1 MISKKKFGT
10 TVTAFGVAAG
20 MLLSSAAPAHA
31 EETAKTVQETQKE
44 QADAPS
50 TQSETEN
57 ENAEKTIALAE
68 ETEKPGEETAASSDE
83 TAAST
88 EDPETPD
95 PAEDPT
101 PSETPEDPTPSET
114 PEPTPSETPTPTP
127 SETPEPSVTPEPSE
141 TPTPTPSETPAPTE
155 TPVPTETPTPTPTET
170 PKSDE
175 TQADDWIQTIDY
187 GKYISA
193 MKKDLRAGFAQID
206 KTYAYAKVDTK
217 LNVRESGSTSA
228 RIVGT
233 LPAKA
238 LCFVIA
244 DADQEWVYIESG
256 DVRGFV
262 RTDYLQ
268 QGKESLEYVTSTG
281 EDQMKLADQII
292 DPSENEAFN
301 YKKETVYEVKTSTGN
316 GIITFA
322 KQFVG
327 RPYVWGGNSLT
338 DGIDCSH
345 FVWQILTRCG
355 AYDGEYTTSDG
366 WRSLGTEVTSLDEAR
381 TGDVIC
387 YNGHVALYD
396 GEGKIVEALNEN
408 AGITCNRPVDCDTI
422 LTIRRFAAD
431 DEIGGTN
438 AEKIWNYFLMHGF
451 TKEGAAGIMG
461 NIANEASTDL
471 NPTLIE
477 YGSTSRTSLSGEQYT
492 NQFVGRPYVWGGNS
506 LTDGIDCSHFVWQ
519 ILTRCGAYDGEYTT
533 SDGWRSLGTEVTS
546 LDEARTGDVICYNG
560 HVALYDGEGKIVEA
574 LNENAGITC
583 NRPVDCDTILT
594 IRRFAADDEI
604 GGTNAEKIWN
614 YFLMH
619 GFTKEG
625 AAGIMGNIANEASTD
640 LNPTLIEYG
649 STSRTSLSGE
659 QYTNLVD
666 AGIISRD
673 EVIRSA
679 RFGLYSGG
687 RYGYGLCGFTDPTIK
702 EYLCRYTIDL
712 GKSLGSLSGQLDS
725 LLAYLNDYNPNLL
738 DRLKNAEDVDT
749 AATSFMREY
758 EKCANQGTQ
767 QKLRTTAAEQI
778 YNVMESYDSPVDV
791 E

>member
-1 MISKKKFGT
+1 MISFLDYLQKKRPDFTGTIHFCDFIRTASKAENGRQKSTNSREESKTYMISKKKFGT

-20 MLLSSAAPAHA
+20 MLLGSATPAHA
-31 EETAKTVQETQKE
+31 EETAKTVQETQKD
-44 QADAPS
+44 QADAPAM
-50 TQSETEN
+50 QSETEN
-57 ENAEKTIALAE
+57 GNTEEAVVTAVETQ
-68 ETEKPGEETAASSDE
+68 ETETPAGEPSVPFQDE
-83 TAAST
+83 NAAST
-88 EDPETPD
+88 EEPEVPETPE
-95 PAEDPT
+95 PTEDPNPT
-101 PSETPEDPTPSET
+101 ETPEDPNPGEMPEPSPSET
-114 PEPTPSETPTPTP
+114 PEPTPG
-127 SETPEPSVTPEPSE
+127 ETPEPSVTPSPSE
-141 TPTPTPSETPAPTE
+141 TPTPAPSETPEPTE
-155 TPVPTETPTPTPTET
+155 TPVPTETPAPAPTET
-170 PKSDE
+170 PKNDE

-187 GKYISA
+187 GKYISS
-193 MKKDLRAGFAQID
+193 MKKDLRAGFAQVD
-206 KTYAYAKVDTK
+206 KAYAYAKVDTR

-268 QGKESLEYVTSTG
+268 QGKEALEYVTGTG
-281 EDQMKLADQII
+281 EDQMKLADQVI
-292 DPSENEAFN
+292 DPSENEAFP

-345 FVWQILTRCG
+345 FIWQILTRCG
-355 AYDGEYTTSDG
+355 AYDGEYTTSGG
-366 WRSLGTEVTSLDEAR
+366 WRSLGTEVASLDEAR
-381 TGDVIC
+381 AGDVIC

-408 AGITCNRPVDCDTI
+408 AGITCDRPVDCDTI

-471 NPTLIE
+471 NPTL
-477 YGSTSRTSLSGEQYT
+477 L
-492 NQFVGRPYVWGGNS
+492 
-506 LTDGIDCSHFVWQ
+506 
-519 ILTRCGAYDGEYTT
+519 
-533 SDGWRSLGTEVTS
+533 
-546 LDEARTGDVICYNG
+546 
-560 HVALYDGEGKIVEA
+560 
-574 LNENAGITC
+574 
-583 NRPVDCDTILT
+583 
-594 IRRFAADDEI
+594 
-604 GGTNAEKIWN
+604 
-614 YFLMH
+614 
-619 GFTKEG
+619 
-625 AAGIMGNIANEASTD
+625 
-640 LNPTLIEYG
+640 EYG

-673 EVIRSA
+673 EVIRSS

-725 LLAYLNDYNPNLL
+725 LMAYLSDYNPNLL

-749 AATSFMREY
+749 AATAFMREY
-758 EKCANQGTQ
+758 EKCANQSTQ
-767 QKLRTTAAEQI
+767 QKLRTTAAEQV

>member
-1 MISKKKFGT
+1 MISFLVYLQKKRPDFTGTIHFRDFIRTASKAENGRQKSTNSREESKTYMISKKKFGT
-10 TVTAFGVAAG
+10 TVTVFGVAAG
-20 MLLSSAAPAHA
+20 MLLGSAAPAHA
-31 EETAKTVQETQKE
+31 EETAKTVQETQKD
-44 QADAPS
+44 QADAPA
-50 TQSETEN
+50 TQSEAENGNTE
-57 ENAEKTIALAE
+57 EAVVPAVETQETETPAE
-68 ETEKPGEETAASSDE
+68 EPSVPSQDE
-83 TAAST
+83 NAAST
-88 EDPETPD
+88 EEPEVPETPE
-95 PAEDPT
+95 PTEDPNPT
-101 PSETPEDPTPSET
+101 ETPEDPNPGEMPEPSPSET
-114 PEPTPSETPTPTP
+114 PEPTPG
-127 SETPEPSVTPEPSE
+127 ETPEPSVTPSPSE
-141 TPTPTPSETPAPTE
+141 TPTPAPSETPEPTE
-155 TPVPTETPTPTPTET
+155 TPVPTETPAPAPTET
-170 PKSDE
+170 PKNDE

-187 GKYISA
+187 GKYISS
-193 MKKDLRAGFAQID
+193 MKKDLRAGFAQVD
-206 KTYAYAKVDTK
+206 KAYAYAKVDTR

-268 QGKESLEYVTSTG
+268 QGKEALEYVTGTR
-281 EDQMKLADQII
+281 EDQMKLADQVI
-292 DPSENEAFN
+292 DPSENEAFP

-345 FVWQILTRCG
+345 FIWQILTRCG
-355 AYDGEYTTSDG
+355 AYDGEYTTSGG
-366 WRSLGTEVTSLDEAR
+366 WRSLGTEVASLDEACA
-381 TGDVIC
+381 GDVIC

-408 AGITCNRPVDCDTI
+408 AGITCDRPVDCDTI

-471 NPTLIE
+471 NPTL
-477 YGSTSRTSLSGEQYT
+477 L
-492 NQFVGRPYVWGGNS
+492 
-506 LTDGIDCSHFVWQ
+506 
-519 ILTRCGAYDGEYTT
+519 
-533 SDGWRSLGTEVTS
+533 
-546 LDEARTGDVICYNG
+546 
-560 HVALYDGEGKIVEA
+560 
-574 LNENAGITC
+574 
-583 NRPVDCDTILT
+583 
-594 IRRFAADDEI
+594 
-604 GGTNAEKIWN
+604 
-614 YFLMH
+614 
-619 GFTKEG
+619 
-625 AAGIMGNIANEASTD
+625 
-640 LNPTLIEYG
+640 EYG

-673 EVIRSA
+673 EVIRSS

-725 LLAYLNDYNPNLL
+725 LMAYLSDYNPNLL

-749 AATSFMREY
+749 AATAFMREY
-758 EKCANQGTQ
+758 EKCANQSTQ

-778 YNVMESYDSPVDV
+778 YNVMESYDSPVDI

>member
-1 MISKKKFGT
+1 MISFLDYLQKKRPDFTGTIHFCDFIRTASKAENGRQKSTNSREESKTYMISKKKFGT

-20 MLLSSAAPAHA
+20 MLLGSAAPAHA
-31 EETAKTVQETQKE
+31 EETAKTVQETQKD
-44 QADAPS
+44 QADALA

-57 ENAEKTIALAE
+57 GNTEEAVVPAVETQETETPAE
-68 ETEKPGEETAASSDE
+68 EPSVPSQDE
-83 TAAST
+83 NAAST
-88 EDPETPD
+88 EEPEVPETPE
-95 PAEDPT
+95 PTEDPT
-101 PSETPEDPTPSET
+101 PTETPEDPNPGEMPEPSPSET
-114 PEPTPSETPTPTP
+114 PEPTPG
-127 SETPEPSVTPEPSE
+127 ETPEPSVTPSPSE
-141 TPTPTPSETPAPTE
+141 TPTPAPSETPEPTE
-155 TPVPTETPTPTPTET
+155 TPVPTETPAPAPTET
-170 PKSDE
+170 PKNDE

-187 GKYISA
+187 GKYISS
-193 MKKDLRAGFAQID
+193 MKKDLRAGFAQVD
-206 KTYAYAKVDTK
+206 KAYAYAKVDTR

-268 QGKESLEYVTSTG
+268 QGKEALEYVTGTG
-281 EDQMKLADQII
+281 EDQMKLADQVI
-292 DPSENEAFN
+292 DPSENEAFP

-355 AYDGEYTTSDG
+355 AYDGEYTTSGG
-366 WRSLGTEVTSLDEAR
+366 WRSLGTEVASLDEAR
-381 TGDVIC
+381 AGDVIC

-408 AGITCNRPVDCDTI
+408 AGITCDRPVDCDTI

-431 DEIGGTN
+431 DEIGETN

-471 NPTLIE
+471 NPTL
-477 YGSTSRTSLSGEQYT
+477 L
-492 NQFVGRPYVWGGNS
+492 
-506 LTDGIDCSHFVWQ
+506 
-519 ILTRCGAYDGEYTT
+519 
-533 SDGWRSLGTEVTS
+533 
-546 LDEARTGDVICYNG
+546 
-560 HVALYDGEGKIVEA
+560 
-574 LNENAGITC
+574 
-583 NRPVDCDTILT
+583 
-594 IRRFAADDEI
+594 
-604 GGTNAEKIWN
+604 
-614 YFLMH
+614 
-619 GFTKEG
+619 
-625 AAGIMGNIANEASTD
+625 
-640 LNPTLIEYG
+640 EYG

-673 EVIRSA
+673 EVIRSS

-725 LLAYLNDYNPNLL
+725 LMAYLSDYNPNLL

-749 AATSFMREY
+749 AATAFMREY
-758 EKCANQGTQ
+758 EKCANQSTQ

>member
-1 MISKKKFGT
+1 MISFLVYLQKKRPDFTGTIHFRDFIRTASKAENGRQKSTNSREESKTYMISKKKFGT

-20 MLLSSAAPAHA
+20 MLLGSAAPAHA
-31 EETAKTVQETQKE
+31 EETAKTVQETQKD
-44 QADAPS
+44 QADAPA
-50 TQSETEN
+50 TQSEAENGNTE
-57 ENAEKTIALAE
+57 EAVVPAVETQETETPAE
-68 ETEKPGEETAASSDE
+68 EPSVPSQDE
-83 TAAST
+83 NAAST
-88 EDPETPD
+88 EEPKVPETPE
-95 PAEDPT
+95 PTEDPT
-101 PSETPEDPTPSET
+101 PTETPEDPNPGEMPEPSPSET
-114 PEPTPSETPTPTP
+114 PEPTPG
-127 SETPEPSVTPEPSE
+127 ETPEPSVTPSPSE
-141 TPTPTPSETPAPTE
+141 TPTPAPSETPEPTE
-155 TPVPTETPTPTPTET
+155 TPVPTETPAPAPTET
-170 PKSDE
+170 PKNDE

-187 GKYISA
+187 GKYISS
-193 MKKDLRAGFAQID
+193 MKKDLRAGFAQVD
-206 KTYAYAKVDTK
+206 KAYAYAKVDTR
-217 LNVRESGSTSA
+217 LNVRESGFTSA

-268 QGKESLEYVTSTG
+268 QGKEALEYVTGTG
-281 EDQMKLADQII
+281 EDQMKLADQVI
-292 DPSENEAFN
+292 DPSENEAFP

-355 AYDGEYTTSDG
+355 AYDGEYTTSGG
-366 WRSLGTEVTSLDEAR
+366 WRSLGTEVASLDEAR
-381 TGDVIC
+381 AGDVIC

-408 AGITCNRPVDCDTI
+408 AGITCDRPVDCDTI

-471 NPTLIE
+471 NPTL
-477 YGSTSRTSLSGEQYT
+477 L
-492 NQFVGRPYVWGGNS
+492 
-506 LTDGIDCSHFVWQ
+506 
-519 ILTRCGAYDGEYTT
+519 
-533 SDGWRSLGTEVTS
+533 
-546 LDEARTGDVICYNG
+546 
-560 HVALYDGEGKIVEA
+560 
-574 LNENAGITC
+574 
-583 NRPVDCDTILT
+583 
-594 IRRFAADDEI
+594 
-604 GGTNAEKIWN
+604 
-614 YFLMH
+614 
-619 GFTKEG
+619 
-625 AAGIMGNIANEASTD
+625 
-640 LNPTLIEYG
+640 EYG

-673 EVIRSA
+673 EVIRSS

-725 LLAYLNDYNPNLL
+725 LMAYLSDYNPNLL

-749 AATSFMREY
+749 AATAFMREY
-758 EKCANQGTQ
+758 EKCANQSTQ

>member
-1 MISKKKFGT
+1 
-10 TVTAFGVAAG
+10 
-20 MLLSSAAPAHA
+20 
-31 EETAKTVQETQKE
+31 
-44 QADAPS
+44 
-50 TQSETEN
+50 
-57 ENAEKTIALAE
+57 
-68 ETEKPGEETAASSDE
+68 
-83 TAAST
+83 
-88 EDPETPD
+88 
-95 PAEDPT
+95 
-101 PSETPEDPTPSET
+101 
-114 PEPTPSETPTPTP
+114 
-127 SETPEPSVTPEPSE
+127 
-141 TPTPTPSETPAPTE
+141 
-155 TPVPTETPTPTPTET
+155 
-170 PKSDE
+170 
-175 TQADDWIQTIDY
+175 
-187 GKYISA
+187 

-268 QGKESLEYVTSTG
+268 QGKEALEYVTATG
-281 EDQMKLADQII
+281 EDQMKLADQIV
-292 DPSENEAFN
+292 DRSENEAFT

-355 AYDGEYTTSDG
+355 AYDGEYTTSGG
-366 WRSLGTEVTSLDEAR
+366 WRNLGTEVASLDDAR
-381 TGDVIC
+381 AGDVIC

-408 AGITCNRPVDCDTI
+408 AGIACNRPVDCDTI

-431 DEIGGTN
+431 DEIGETN
-438 AEKIWNYFLMHGF
+438 AEKIWNYFLKHGF

-471 NPTLIE
+471 NPTLLE
-477 YGSTSRTSLSGEQYT
+477 YGS
-492 NQFVGRPYVWGGNS
+492 
-506 LTDGIDCSHFVWQ
+506 I
-519 ILTRCGAYDGEYTT
+519 
-533 SDGWRSLGTEVTS
+533 
-546 LDEARTGDVICYNG
+546 
-560 HVALYDGEGKIVEA
+560 
-574 LNENAGITC
+574 
-583 NRPVDCDTILT
+583 
-594 IRRFAADDEI
+594 
-604 GGTNAEKIWN
+604 
-614 YFLMH
+614 
-619 GFTKEG
+619 
-625 AAGIMGNIANEASTD
+625 
-640 LNPTLIEYG
+640 
-649 STSRTSLSGE
+649 SRTSLSGE

-673 EVIRSA
+673 EVIRSS

-725 LLAYLNDYNPNLL
+725 LLAYLSDYNPSLL
-738 DRLKNAEDVDT
+738 ERLKNAEDVDT
-749 AATSFMREY
+749 AAISFMREY

-767 QKLRTTAAEQI
+767 KELRTTAAEQI
-778 YNVMESYDSPVDV
+778 YNTLESYDSPVDV

>member
-1 MISKKKFGT
+1 MISFLVYLQKKRPDFTGTIHFRDFIRTASKAENGRQKSTNSREESKTYMISKKKFGT

-20 MLLSSAAPAHA
+20 MLLGSAAPAHA
-31 EETAKTVQETQKE
+31 EETAKTVQETQKD
-44 QADAPS
+44 QADAPAM
-50 TQSETEN
+50 QSETEN
-57 ENAEKTIALAE
+57 GNTEEAVVTAVETQETETPAE
-68 ETEKPGEETAASSDE
+68 EPSVPSQDE
-83 TAAST
+83 NAAST
-88 EDPETPD
+88 EEPKVPETPE
-95 PAEDPT
+95 PTEDPT
-101 PSETPEDPTPSET
+101 PTETPEDPNPGEMPEPSPSET
-114 PEPTPSETPTPTP
+114 PEPTPG
-127 SETPEPSVTPEPSE
+127 ETPEPSVTPSPSE
-141 TPTPTPSETPAPTE
+141 TPTPAPSETPEPTE
-155 TPVPTETPTPTPTET
+155 TPVPTETPAPAPTET
-170 PKSDE
+170 PKNDE

-187 GKYISA
+187 GKYISS
-193 MKKDLRAGFAQID
+193 MKKDLRAGFAQVD
-206 KTYAYAKVDTK
+206 KAYAYAKVDTR

-268 QGKESLEYVTSTG
+268 QGKEALEYVTGTG
-281 EDQMKLADQII
+281 EDQMKLADQVI
-292 DPSENEAFN
+292 DPSENEAFP

-355 AYDGEYTTSDG
+355 AYDGEYTTSGG
-366 WRSLGTEVTSLDEAR
+366 WRSLGTEVASLDEAR
-381 TGDVIC
+381 AGDVIC

-408 AGITCNRPVDCDTI
+408 AGITCDRPVDCDTI

-471 NPTLIE
+471 NPTL
-477 YGSTSRTSLSGEQYT
+477 L
-492 NQFVGRPYVWGGNS
+492 
-506 LTDGIDCSHFVWQ
+506 
-519 ILTRCGAYDGEYTT
+519 
-533 SDGWRSLGTEVTS
+533 
-546 LDEARTGDVICYNG
+546 
-560 HVALYDGEGKIVEA
+560 
-574 LNENAGITC
+574 
-583 NRPVDCDTILT
+583 
-594 IRRFAADDEI
+594 
-604 GGTNAEKIWN
+604 
-614 YFLMH
+614 
-619 GFTKEG
+619 
-625 AAGIMGNIANEASTD
+625 
-640 LNPTLIEYG
+640 EYG

-673 EVIRSA
+673 EVIRSS

-725 LLAYLNDYNPNLL
+725 LMAYLSDYNPNLL

-749 AATSFMREY
+749 AATAFMREY
-758 EKCANQGTQ
+758 EKCANQSTQ

>member
-1 MISKKKFGT
+1 MISFLVYLQKKRPDFTGTIHFCDFIRTASKAENGRQKSTNSREESKTYMISKKKFGT

-20 MLLSSAAPAHA
+20 MLLGSAAPAHA
-31 EETAKTVQETQKE
+31 EETAKTVQETQKD
-44 QADAPS
+44 QADAPA
-50 TQSETEN
+50 TQSETESGN
-57 ENAEKTIALAE
+57 TEEAVVPAVKTQETETPAE
-68 ETEKPGEETAASSDE
+68 EPSVPSQDE
-83 TAAST
+83 NAAST
-88 EDPETPD
+88 EEPEVPETPE
-95 PAEDPT
+95 PTEDPT
-101 PSETPEDPTPSET
+101 PTETPEDPNPGEMPEPSPSET
-114 PEPTPSETPTPTP
+114 PEPTPG
-127 SETPEPSVTPEPSE
+127 ETPEPSVTPSPSE
-141 TPTPTPSETPAPTE
+141 TPTPAPSETPEPTE
-155 TPVPTETPTPTPTET
+155 TPVPTETPAPAPTET
-170 PKSDE
+170 PKNDE

-187 GKYISA
+187 GKYISS
-193 MKKDLRAGFAQID
+193 MKKDLRAGFAQVD
-206 KTYAYAKVDTK
+206 KAYAYAKVDTR

-268 QGKESLEYVTSTG
+268 QGKEALEYVTGTG
-281 EDQMKLADQII
+281 EDQMKLADQVI
-292 DPSENEAFN
+292 DPSENEAFP

-355 AYDGEYTTSDG
+355 AYDGEYTTSG
-366 WRSLGTEVTSLDEAR
+366 RWRSLGTEVASLDEAR
-381 TGDVIC
+381 AGDVIC

-408 AGITCNRPVDCDTI
+408 AGITCDRPVDCDTI

-471 NPTLIE
+471 NPTL
-477 YGSTSRTSLSGEQYT
+477 L
-492 NQFVGRPYVWGGNS
+492 
-506 LTDGIDCSHFVWQ
+506 
-519 ILTRCGAYDGEYTT
+519 
-533 SDGWRSLGTEVTS
+533 
-546 LDEARTGDVICYNG
+546 
-560 HVALYDGEGKIVEA
+560 
-574 LNENAGITC
+574 
-583 NRPVDCDTILT
+583 
-594 IRRFAADDEI
+594 
-604 GGTNAEKIWN
+604 
-614 YFLMH
+614 
-619 GFTKEG
+619 
-625 AAGIMGNIANEASTD
+625 
-640 LNPTLIEYG
+640 EYG

-673 EVIRSA
+673 EVIRSS

-725 LLAYLNDYNPNLL
+725 LLAYLSDYNPSLL
-738 DRLKNAEDVDT
+738 ERLKNAEDVDT
-749 AATSFMREY
+749 AAISFMREY

-767 QKLRTTAAEQI
+767 KELRTTAAEQI
-778 YNVMESYDSPVDV
+778 YNTLESYDSPVDV

>member
-1 MISKKKFGT
+1 MISFLVYLQKKRPDFTGTIHFCDFIRTASKAENGRQKSTNSREESKTYMISKKKFGT

-20 MLLSSAAPAHA
+20 MLLGSAAPAHA
-31 EETAKTVQETQKE
+31 EETAKTVQETQKD
-44 QADAPS
+44 QADAPA

-57 ENAEKTIALAE
+57 GNTEEAVVPAVETQETETPAE
-68 ETEKPGEETAASSDE
+68 EPSVPSQDE
-83 TAAST
+83 NAAST
-88 EDPETPD
+88 EEPEVPETPE
-95 PAEDPT
+95 PTEDPT
-101 PSETPEDPTPSET
+101 PTETPEDPNPGEMPEPSPSET
-114 PEPTPSETPTPTP
+114 PEPTPG
-127 SETPEPSVTPEPSE
+127 ETPEPSVTPSPSE
-141 TPTPTPSETPAPTE
+141 TPTPAPSETPEPTE
-155 TPVPTETPTPTPTET
+155 TPVPTETPAPAPTET
-170 PKSDE
+170 PKNDE

-187 GKYISA
+187 GKYISS
-193 MKKDLRAGFAQID
+193 MKKDLRAGFAQVD
-206 KTYAYAKVDTK
+206 KAYAYAKVDTR

-268 QGKESLEYVTSTG
+268 QGKEALEYVTGTG
-281 EDQMKLADQII
+281 EDQMKLADQVI
-292 DPSENEAFN
+292 DPSENEAFP

-355 AYDGEYTTSDG
+355 AYDGEYTTSGG
-366 WRSLGTEVTSLDEAR
+366 WRSLGTEVASLDEAR
-381 TGDVIC
+381 AGDVIC

-408 AGITCNRPVDCDTI
+408 AGITCDRPVDCDTI

-431 DEIGGTN
+431 DEIGETN

-471 NPTLIE
+471 NPTL
-477 YGSTSRTSLSGEQYT
+477 L
-492 NQFVGRPYVWGGNS
+492 
-506 LTDGIDCSHFVWQ
+506 
-519 ILTRCGAYDGEYTT
+519 
-533 SDGWRSLGTEVTS
+533 
-546 LDEARTGDVICYNG
+546 
-560 HVALYDGEGKIVEA
+560 
-574 LNENAGITC
+574 
-583 NRPVDCDTILT
+583 
-594 IRRFAADDEI
+594 
-604 GGTNAEKIWN
+604 
-614 YFLMH
+614 
-619 GFTKEG
+619 
-625 AAGIMGNIANEASTD
+625 
-640 LNPTLIEYG
+640 EYG

-673 EVIRSA
+673 EVIRSS
-679 RFGLYSGG
+679 RFGFYSGG

-725 LLAYLNDYNPNLL
+725 LMAYLSDYNPNLL

-749 AATSFMREY
+749 AATAFMREY
-758 EKCANQGTQ
+758 EKCANQSTQ

>member
-20 MLLSSAAPAHA
+20 MLLGSAAPAHA
-31 EETAKTVQETQKE
+31 EETAKTVQETQKD
-44 QADAPS
+44 QADAPA

-57 ENAEKTIALAE
+57 GNTEEAVVTAVETQETETPAE
-68 ETEKPGEETAASSDE
+68 EPSVPSQDE
-83 TAAST
+83 NAAST
-88 EDPETPD
+88 EEPEVPETPE
-95 PAEDPT
+95 PTEDPT
-101 PSETPEDPTPSET
+101 PTETPEDPNPGEMPEPSPSET
-114 PEPTPSETPTPTP
+114 PEPTPG
-127 SETPEPSVTPEPSE
+127 ETPEPSVTPSPSE
-141 TPTPTPSETPAPTE
+141 TPTPAPSETPEPTE
-155 TPVPTETPTPTPTET
+155 TPVPTETPAPAPTET
-170 PKSDE
+170 PKNDE

-187 GKYISA
+187 GKYISS
-193 MKKDLRAGFAQID
+193 MKKDLRAGFAQVD
-206 KTYAYAKVDTK
+206 KAYAYAQVDTR

-228 RIVGT
+228 RIVGK

-268 QGKESLEYVTSTG
+268 QGKEALEYVTGTG
-281 EDQMKLADQII
+281 EDQMKLADQVI
-292 DPSENEAFN
+292 DPSENEAFP

-355 AYDGEYTTSDG
+355 AYDGEYTTSGG
-366 WRSLGTEVTSLDEAR
+366 WRSLGTEVASLDEAR
-381 TGDVIC
+381 AGDVIC

-408 AGITCNRPVDCDTI
+408 AGITCDRPVDCDTI

-471 NPTLIE
+471 NPTL
-477 YGSTSRTSLSGEQYT
+477 L
-492 NQFVGRPYVWGGNS
+492 
-506 LTDGIDCSHFVWQ
+506 
-519 ILTRCGAYDGEYTT
+519 
-533 SDGWRSLGTEVTS
+533 
-546 LDEARTGDVICYNG
+546 
-560 HVALYDGEGKIVEA
+560 
-574 LNENAGITC
+574 
-583 NRPVDCDTILT
+583 
-594 IRRFAADDEI
+594 
-604 GGTNAEKIWN
+604 
-614 YFLMH
+614 
-619 GFTKEG
+619 
-625 AAGIMGNIANEASTD
+625 
-640 LNPTLIEYG
+640 EYG

-673 EVIRSA
+673 EVIRSS

-725 LLAYLNDYNPNLL
+725 LMAYLSDYNPNLL

-749 AATSFMREY
+749 AATAFMREY
-758 EKCANQGTQ
+758 EKCANQSTQ

>member
-1 MISKKKFGT
+1 MISFLVYLQKKRPDFTGTIHFCDFIRTASKAENGRQKSTNSREESKTYMISKKKFGT

-20 MLLSSAAPAHA
+20 MLLGSAAPAHA
-31 EETAKTVQETQKE
+31 EETAKTVQETQKD
-44 QADAPS
+44 QADAPAM
-50 TQSETEN
+50 QSETEN
-57 ENAEKTIALAE
+57 GNTEEAVVTAVETQETETPAE
-68 ETEKPGEETAASSDE
+68 EPSVPSQDE
-83 TAAST
+83 NAAST
-88 EDPETPD
+88 EEPEVPETPE
-95 PAEDPT
+95 PTEDPNPT
-101 PSETPEDPTPSET
+101 ETPEDPNPGEMPEPSPSET
-114 PEPTPSETPTPTP
+114 PEPTPG
-127 SETPEPSVTPEPSE
+127 ETPEPSVTPSPSE
-141 TPTPTPSETPAPTE
+141 TPTPAPSETPEPTE
-155 TPVPTETPTPTPTET
+155 TPVPTETPAPAPTET
-170 PKSDE
+170 PKNDE

-187 GKYISA
+187 GKYISS
-193 MKKDLRAGFAQID
+193 MKKDLRAGFAQVD
-206 KTYAYAKVDTK
+206 KAYAYAKVDTR

-268 QGKESLEYVTSTG
+268 QGKEALEYVTGTG
-281 EDQMKLADQII
+281 EDQMKLADQVI
-292 DPSENEAFN
+292 DPSENEAFP

-355 AYDGEYTTSDG
+355 AYDGEYTTSGG
-366 WRSLGTEVTSLDEAR
+366 WRSLGTEVASLDEAR
-381 TGDVIC
+381 AVDVIC

-408 AGITCNRPVDCDTI
+408 AGITCDRPVDCDTI

-471 NPTLIE
+471 NPTL
-477 YGSTSRTSLSGEQYT
+477 L
-492 NQFVGRPYVWGGNS
+492 
-506 LTDGIDCSHFVWQ
+506 
-519 ILTRCGAYDGEYTT
+519 
-533 SDGWRSLGTEVTS
+533 
-546 LDEARTGDVICYNG
+546 
-560 HVALYDGEGKIVEA
+560 
-574 LNENAGITC
+574 
-583 NRPVDCDTILT
+583 
-594 IRRFAADDEI
+594 
-604 GGTNAEKIWN
+604 
-614 YFLMH
+614 
-619 GFTKEG
+619 
-625 AAGIMGNIANEASTD
+625 
-640 LNPTLIEYG
+640 EYG

-673 EVIRSA
+673 EVIRSS

-725 LLAYLNDYNPNLL
+725 LMAYLSDYNPNLL

-749 AATSFMREY
+749 AATAFMREY
-758 EKCANQGTQ
+758 EKCANQSTQ

-778 YNVMESYDSPVDV
+778 YNVMELYDSPVDV

>member
-1 MISKKKFGT
+1 MISFLVYLQKKRPDFTGTIRFCDFIRTASKAENGRQKSTNSREESKTYMISKKKFGT

-20 MLLSSAAPAHA
+20 MLLGLAAPAHA
-31 EETAKTVQETQKE
+31 EETAKTVQETQKD
-44 QADAPS
+44 QADAPA

-57 ENAEKTIALAE
+57 GNTEEAVVPAVETQETETPAE
-68 ETEKPGEETAASSDE
+68 EPSVPSQDE
-83 TAAST
+83 NAAST
-88 EDPETPD
+88 EEPKVPETPE
-95 PAEDPT
+95 PTEDPT
-101 PSETPEDPTPSET
+101 PTETPEDPNPGEMPEPSPSET
-114 PEPTPSETPTPTP
+114 PEPTPG
-127 SETPEPSVTPEPSE
+127 ETPEPSVTPSPSE
-141 TPTPTPSETPAPTE
+141 TPTPAPSETPEPTE
-155 TPVPTETPTPTPTET
+155 TPVPTETPAPAPTET
-170 PKSDE
+170 PKNDE

-187 GKYISA
+187 GKYISS
-193 MKKDLRAGFAQID
+193 MKKDLRAGFAQVD
-206 KTYAYAKVDTK
+206 KAYAYAKVDTR

-268 QGKESLEYVTSTG
+268 QGKEALEYVTGTG
-281 EDQMKLADQII
+281 EDQMKLADQVI
-292 DPSENEAFN
+292 DPSENEAFP

-355 AYDGEYTTSDG
+355 AYDGEYTTSGG
-366 WRSLGTEVTSLDEAR
+366 WRSLGTEVASLDEAR
-381 TGDVIC
+381 AGDVIC
-387 YNGHVALYD
+387 YNGHVALYG

-408 AGITCNRPVDCDTI
+408 AGITCDRPVDCDTI

-471 NPTLIE
+471 NPTL
-477 YGSTSRTSLSGEQYT
+477 L
-492 NQFVGRPYVWGGNS
+492 
-506 LTDGIDCSHFVWQ
+506 
-519 ILTRCGAYDGEYTT
+519 
-533 SDGWRSLGTEVTS
+533 
-546 LDEARTGDVICYNG
+546 
-560 HVALYDGEGKIVEA
+560 
-574 LNENAGITC
+574 
-583 NRPVDCDTILT
+583 
-594 IRRFAADDEI
+594 
-604 GGTNAEKIWN
+604 
-614 YFLMH
+614 
-619 GFTKEG
+619 
-625 AAGIMGNIANEASTD
+625 
-640 LNPTLIEYG
+640 EYG

-673 EVIRSA
+673 EVIRSS

-725 LLAYLNDYNPNLL
+725 LMAYLSDYNPNLL

-749 AATSFMREY
+749 AATAFMREY
-758 EKCANQGTQ
+758 EKCANQSTQ

>member
-1 MISKKKFGT
+1 MISFLVYLQKKRPDFTGTIHFRDFIRTASKAENGRQKSTNSREESKTYMISKKKFGT
-10 TVTAFGVAAG
+10 TVTVFGVAAG
-20 MLLSSAAPAHA
+20 MLLGSAAPAHA
-31 EETAKTVQETQKE
+31 EETAKTVQETQKD
-44 QADAPS
+44 QADAPA
-50 TQSETEN
+50 TQSEAENGNTE
-57 ENAEKTIALAE
+57 EAVVPAVETQETETPAE
-68 ETEKPGEETAASSDE
+68 EPSVPSQDE
-83 TAAST
+83 NAAST
-88 EDPETPD
+88 EEPEVPETPE
-95 PAEDPT
+95 PTEDPNPT
-101 PSETPEDPTPSET
+101 ETPEDPNPGEMPEPSPSET
-114 PEPTPSETPTPTP
+114 PEPTPG
-127 SETPEPSVTPEPSE
+127 ETPEPSVTPSPSE
-141 TPTPTPSETPAPTE
+141 TPTPAPSETPEPTE
-155 TPVPTETPTPTPTET
+155 TPVPTETPAPAPTET
-170 PKSDE
+170 PKNDE

-187 GKYISA
+187 GKYISS
-193 MKKDLRAGFAQID
+193 MKKDLRAGFAQVD
-206 KTYAYAKVDTK
+206 KAYAYAKVNTR

-268 QGKESLEYVTSTG
+268 QGKEALEYVTGTG
-281 EDQMKLADQII
+281 EDQMKLADQVI
-292 DPSENEAFN
+292 DPSENEAFP

-345 FVWQILTRCG
+345 FIWQILTRCG
-355 AYDGEYTTSDG
+355 AYDGEYTTSGG
-366 WRSLGTEVTSLDEAR
+366 WRSLGTEVASLDEACA
-381 TGDVIC
+381 GDVIC

-408 AGITCNRPVDCDTI
+408 AGITCDRPVDCDTI

-471 NPTLIE
+471 NPTL
-477 YGSTSRTSLSGEQYT
+477 L
-492 NQFVGRPYVWGGNS
+492 
-506 LTDGIDCSHFVWQ
+506 
-519 ILTRCGAYDGEYTT
+519 
-533 SDGWRSLGTEVTS
+533 
-546 LDEARTGDVICYNG
+546 
-560 HVALYDGEGKIVEA
+560 
-574 LNENAGITC
+574 
-583 NRPVDCDTILT
+583 
-594 IRRFAADDEI
+594 
-604 GGTNAEKIWN
+604 
-614 YFLMH
+614 
-619 GFTKEG
+619 
-625 AAGIMGNIANEASTD
+625 
-640 LNPTLIEYG
+640 EYG

-673 EVIRSA
+673 EVIRSS

-725 LLAYLNDYNPNLL
+725 LMAYLSDYNPNLL

-749 AATSFMREY
+749 AATAFMREY
-758 EKCANQGTQ
+758 EKCANQSTQ

>member
-1 MISKKKFGT
+1 MISFLVYLQKKRPDFTGTIRFCDFIRTASKAENGRQKSTNSREESKTYMISKKKFGT

-20 MLLSSAAPAHA
+20 MLLGSAAPAHA
-31 EETAKTVQETQKE
+31 EETAKTVQETQKD
-44 QADAPS
+44 QADAPAM
-50 TQSETEN
+50 QSETEN
-57 ENAEKTIALAE
+57 GNTEEAVVTAVETQETETPAE
-68 ETEKPGEETAASSDE
+68 EPSVPSQDE
-83 TAAST
+83 NAAST
-88 EDPETPD
+88 EEPEVPETPE
-95 PAEDPT
+95 PTEDPNPT
-101 PSETPEDPTPSET
+101 ETPEDPNPGEMPEPSPSET
-114 PEPTPSETPTPTP
+114 PEPTPG
-127 SETPEPSVTPEPSE
+127 ETPEPSVTPSPSE
-141 TPTPTPSETPAPTE
+141 TPTPAPSETPEPTE
-155 TPVPTETPTPTPTET
+155 TPVPTETPAPAPTET
-170 PKSDE
+170 PKNDE

-187 GKYISA
+187 GKYISS
-193 MKKDLRAGFAQID
+193 MKKDLRAGFAQVD
-206 KTYAYAKVDTK
+206 KAYAYAKVDTR

-268 QGKESLEYVTSTG
+268 QGKEALEYVTGTG
-281 EDQMKLADQII
+281 EDQMKLADQVI
-292 DPSENEAFN
+292 DPSENEAFP

-355 AYDGEYTTSDG
+355 AYDGEYTISG
-366 WRSLGTEVTSLDEAR
+366 GRRSLGTEVASLDEAR
-381 TGDVIC
+381 AGDVIC

-408 AGITCNRPVDCDTI
+408 AGITCDRPVDCDTI

-471 NPTLIE
+471 NPTL
-477 YGSTSRTSLSGEQYT
+477 L
-492 NQFVGRPYVWGGNS
+492 
-506 LTDGIDCSHFVWQ
+506 
-519 ILTRCGAYDGEYTT
+519 
-533 SDGWRSLGTEVTS
+533 
-546 LDEARTGDVICYNG
+546 
-560 HVALYDGEGKIVEA
+560 
-574 LNENAGITC
+574 
-583 NRPVDCDTILT
+583 
-594 IRRFAADDEI
+594 
-604 GGTNAEKIWN
+604 
-614 YFLMH
+614 
-619 GFTKEG
+619 
-625 AAGIMGNIANEASTD
+625 
-640 LNPTLIEYG
+640 EYG

-673 EVIRSA
+673 EVIRSS

-725 LLAYLNDYNPNLL
+725 LMAYLSDYNPNLL

-749 AATSFMREY
+749 AATAFMREY
-758 EKCANQGTQ
+758 EKCANQSTQ

-778 YNVMESYDSPVDV
+778 YNVMELYDSPVDV

>member
-20 MLLSSAAPAHA
+20 MLLGTAAPAFA
-31 EETAKTVQETQKE
+31 EENVKTVQETQKE
-44 QADAPS
+44 QDEKLSVQNEA
-50 TQSETEN
+50 
-57 ENAEKTIALAE
+57 ENAEEAAPAAE
-68 ETEKPGEETAASSDE
+68 TPEDVTAPSSDE
-83 TAAST
+83 NTTSP
-88 EDPETPD
+88 EEPETPD
-95 PAEDPT
+95 PAEVPTPTETPEDPAPSKTPDPT
-101 PSETPEDPTPSET
+101 PSDTPEPTPSET
-114 PEPTPSETPTPTP
+114 PEPT
-127 SETPEPSVTPEPSE
+127 VTPEPSE
-141 TPTPTPSETPAPTE
+141 TPTPTPTE
-155 TPVPTETPTPTPTET
+155 TPKPSDTPAPTPTET

-187 GKYISA
+187 GKYIGS
-193 MKKDLRAGFAQID
+193 MKKDLRADFAQID
-206 KTYAYAKVDTK
+206 KAYAYAKVDTK

-268 QGKESLEYVTSTG
+268 QGKEALEYVTSTG
-281 EDQMKLADQII
+281 EDQMKLADQVI
-292 DPSENEAFN
+292 DPSENASFS

-355 AYDGEYTTSDG
+355 AYDGEYRTSDG

-381 TGDVIC
+381 AGDVIC

-408 AGITCNRPVDCDTI
+408 VGITCNRPVDCDTI

-431 DEIGGTN
+431 DELGETN

-471 NPTLIE
+471 NPTL
-477 YGSTSRTSLSGEQYT
+477 L
-492 NQFVGRPYVWGGNS
+492 
-506 LTDGIDCSHFVWQ
+506 
-519 ILTRCGAYDGEYTT
+519 
-533 SDGWRSLGTEVTS
+533 
-546 LDEARTGDVICYNG
+546 
-560 HVALYDGEGKIVEA
+560 
-574 LNENAGITC
+574 
-583 NRPVDCDTILT
+583 
-594 IRRFAADDEI
+594 
-604 GGTNAEKIWN
+604 
-614 YFLMH
+614 
-619 GFTKEG
+619 
-625 AAGIMGNIANEASTD
+625 
-640 LNPTLIEYG
+640 EYG

-673 EVIRSA
+673 EVIRSS

-687 RYGYGLCGFTDPTIK
+687 RYSYGLCGFTDPTIK

-725 LLAYLNDYNPNLL
+725 LLAYLSDYNPNLL

-749 AATSFMREY
+749 AATAFMREY

-778 YNVMESYDSPVDV
+778 YSVMESYDSPVDV

>member
-1 MISKKKFGT
+1 MISFLVYLQKKRPDFTGTIHFCDFIRTASKAENGRQKSTNSREESKTYMISKKKFGT
-10 TVTAFGVAAG
+10 MVTALGVAAG
-20 MLLSSAAPAHA
+20 MLLGSAAPAHA
-31 EETAKTVQETQKE
+31 EETAKTVQETQKD
-44 QADAPS
+44 QADAPV

-57 ENAEKTIALAE
+57 GNTEEAVVPAVETQETETPAE
-68 ETEKPGEETAASSDE
+68 EPSVPSQDE
-83 TAAST
+83 NAAST
-88 EDPETPD
+88 EEPEVPETPE

-101 PSETPEDPTPSET
+101 PTETPGDPNPGETPEPSPSET
-114 PEPTPSETPTPTP
+114 PEPTPG
-127 SETPEPSVTPEPSE
+127 ETPEPLVTPSPSE
-141 TPTPTPSETPAPTE
+141 TPTPAPSETPEPTE
-155 TPVPTETPTPTPTET
+155 TPVPTETPAPAPTET
-170 PKSDE
+170 PKNDE

-187 GKYISA
+187 GKYISS
-193 MKKDLRAGFAQID
+193 MKKDLRAGFAQVD
-206 KTYAYAKVDTK
+206 KAYAYAKVDTR

-268 QGKESLEYVTSTG
+268 QGKEALEYVTGTG
-281 EDQMKLADQII
+281 EDQMKLADQVI
-292 DPSENEAFN
+292 DPSENEAFP

-355 AYDGEYTTSDG
+355 AYDGEYTTSGG
-366 WRSLGTEVTSLDEAR
+366 WRSLGTEVASLDEAR
-381 TGDVIC
+381 AGDVIC

-408 AGITCNRPVDCDTI
+408 AGITCDRPVDCDTI

-431 DEIGGTN
+431 DELGGTN

-471 NPTLIE
+471 NPTL
-477 YGSTSRTSLSGEQYT
+477 L
-492 NQFVGRPYVWGGNS
+492 
-506 LTDGIDCSHFVWQ
+506 
-519 ILTRCGAYDGEYTT
+519 
-533 SDGWRSLGTEVTS
+533 
-546 LDEARTGDVICYNG
+546 
-560 HVALYDGEGKIVEA
+560 
-574 LNENAGITC
+574 
-583 NRPVDCDTILT
+583 
-594 IRRFAADDEI
+594 
-604 GGTNAEKIWN
+604 
-614 YFLMH
+614 
-619 GFTKEG
+619 
-625 AAGIMGNIANEASTD
+625 
-640 LNPTLIEYG
+640 EYG

-673 EVIRSA
+673 EVIRSS

-725 LLAYLNDYNPNLL
+725 LMAYLSDYNPNLL

-749 AATSFMREY
+749 AATAFMREY
-758 EKCANQGTQ
+758 EKCANQSTQ

>member
-1 MISKKKFGT
+1 MISFLVYLQKKRPDFTGTIHFRDFIRTASKAENGRQKSTNSREESKTYMISKKKFGT

-20 MLLSSAAPAHA
+20 MLLGSAAPAHA
-31 EETAKTVQETQKE
+31 EETAKTVQETQKD
-44 QADAPS
+44 QADAPA
-50 TQSETEN
+50 TQSEAENGNTE
-57 ENAEKTIALAE
+57 EAVVTAVETQETETPAE
-68 ETEKPGEETAASSDE
+68 EPSVPSQDE
-83 TAAST
+83 NAAST
-88 EDPETPD
+88 EEPKVPETPE
-95 PAEDPT
+95 PTEDPT
-101 PSETPEDPTPSET
+101 PTETPEDPNPGEMPEPSPSET
-114 PEPTPSETPTPTP
+114 PEPTPG
-127 SETPEPSVTPEPSE
+127 ETPEPSVTPSPSE
-141 TPTPTPSETPAPTE
+141 TPTPAPSETPEPTE
-155 TPVPTETPTPTPTET
+155 TPVPTETPAPAPTET
-170 PKSDE
+170 PKNDE

-187 GKYISA
+187 GKYISS
-193 MKKDLRAGFAQID
+193 MKKDLRAGFAQVD
-206 KTYAYAKVDTK
+206 KAYAYAKVDTR

-268 QGKESLEYVTSTG
+268 QGKEALEYVTGTG
-281 EDQMKLADQII
+281 EDQMKLADQVI
-292 DPSENEAFN
+292 DPSENEAFP

-355 AYDGEYTTSDG
+355 AYDGEYTTSGG
-366 WRSLGTEVTSLDEAR
+366 WRSLGTEVASLDEAR
-381 TGDVIC
+381 AGDVIC

-408 AGITCNRPVDCDTI
+408 AGITCDRPVDCDTI

-471 NPTLIE
+471 NPTL
-477 YGSTSRTSLSGEQYT
+477 L
-492 NQFVGRPYVWGGNS
+492 
-506 LTDGIDCSHFVWQ
+506 
-519 ILTRCGAYDGEYTT
+519 
-533 SDGWRSLGTEVTS
+533 
-546 LDEARTGDVICYNG
+546 
-560 HVALYDGEGKIVEA
+560 
-574 LNENAGITC
+574 
-583 NRPVDCDTILT
+583 
-594 IRRFAADDEI
+594 
-604 GGTNAEKIWN
+604 
-614 YFLMH
+614 
-619 GFTKEG
+619 
-625 AAGIMGNIANEASTD
+625 
-640 LNPTLIEYG
+640 EYG

-673 EVIRSA
+673 EVIRSS

-725 LLAYLNDYNPNLL
+725 LMAYLSDYNPNLL

-749 AATSFMREY
+749 AATAFMREY
-758 EKCANQGTQ
+758 EKCANQSTQ

>member
-1 MISKKKFGT
+1 MISFLVYLQKKRPDFTGTIHFCDFIRTASKAENGRQKSTNSREESKTYMISKKKFGT

-20 MLLSSAAPAHA
+20 MLLGSAAPAHA
-31 EETAKTVQETQKE
+31 EETAKTVQETQKD
-44 QADAPS
+44 QADAPA

-57 ENAEKTIALAE
+57 GNTEEAVVPAVETQETETPAE
-68 ETEKPGEETAASSDE
+68 EPSVPSQDE
-83 TAAST
+83 NAAST
-88 EDPETPD
+88 EEPEVPETPE
-95 PAEDPT
+95 PTEDPT
-101 PSETPEDPTPSET
+101 PTETPEDPNPGEMPEPSPSET
-114 PEPTPSETPTPTP
+114 PEPTPG
-127 SETPEPSVTPEPSE
+127 ETPEPSVTPSPSE
-141 TPTPTPSETPAPTE
+141 TPTPVPSETPEPTE
-155 TPVPTETPTPTPTET
+155 TPVPTETPAPAPTET
-170 PKSDE
+170 PKNDE

-187 GKYISA
+187 GKYISS
-193 MKKDLRAGFAQID
+193 MKKDLRAGFAQVD
-206 KTYAYAKVDTK
+206 KAYAYAKVDTR

-268 QGKESLEYVTSTG
+268 QGKEALEYVTGTG
-281 EDQMKLADQII
+281 EDQMKLADQVI
-292 DPSENEAFN
+292 DPSENEAFS

-355 AYDGEYTTSDG
+355 AYYGEYTISGG
-366 WRSLGTEVTSLDEAR
+366 WRSLGTEVASLDEAR
-381 TGDVIC
+381 AVDVIC

-408 AGITCNRPVDCDTI
+408 AGITCDRPVDCDTI

-471 NPTLIE
+471 NPTL
-477 YGSTSRTSLSGEQYT
+477 L
-492 NQFVGRPYVWGGNS
+492 
-506 LTDGIDCSHFVWQ
+506 
-519 ILTRCGAYDGEYTT
+519 
-533 SDGWRSLGTEVTS
+533 
-546 LDEARTGDVICYNG
+546 
-560 HVALYDGEGKIVEA
+560 
-574 LNENAGITC
+574 
-583 NRPVDCDTILT
+583 
-594 IRRFAADDEI
+594 
-604 GGTNAEKIWN
+604 
-614 YFLMH
+614 
-619 GFTKEG
+619 
-625 AAGIMGNIANEASTD
+625 
-640 LNPTLIEYG
+640 EYG

-673 EVIRSA
+673 EVIRSS

-712 GKSLGSLSGQLDS
+712 EKSLGSLSGQLDS
-725 LLAYLNDYNPNLL
+725 LMAYLSDYNPNLL

-749 AATSFMREY
+749 AATAFMREY
-758 EKCANQGTQ
+758 EKCANQSTQ

-778 YNVMESYDSPVDV
+778 YNVMESYD
-791 E
+791 

>member
-1 MISKKKFGT
+1 MISFLVYLQKKRPDFTGTIHFRDFIRTASKAENGRQKSTNSREESKTYMISKKKFGT

-20 MLLSSAAPAHA
+20 MLLGSAAPAHA
-31 EETAKTVQETQKE
+31 EETAKTVQETQKD
-44 QADAPS
+44 QADAPA
-50 TQSETEN
+50 TQSEAENGNTE
-57 ENAEKTIALAE
+57 EAVVPAVETQETETPAE
-68 ETEKPGEETAASSDE
+68 EPSVPSQDE
-83 TAAST
+83 NAAST
-88 EDPETPD
+88 EEPKVPETPE
-95 PAEDPT
+95 PTEDPT
-101 PSETPEDPTPSET
+101 PTETPEDPNPGEMPEPSPSET
-114 PEPTPSETPTPTP
+114 PEPTPGET
-127 SETPEPSVTPEPSE
+127 SEPSVTPSPSE
-141 TPTPTPSETPAPTE
+141 TPTPAPSETPEPTE
-155 TPVPTETPTPTPTET
+155 TPVPTETPAPAPTET
-170 PKSDE
+170 PKNDE

-187 GKYISA
+187 GKYISS
-193 MKKDLRAGFAQID
+193 MKKDLRAGFAQVD
-206 KTYAYAKVDTK
+206 KAYAYAKVDTR

-268 QGKESLEYVTSTG
+268 QGKEALEYVTGTG
-281 EDQMKLADQII
+281 EDQMKLADQVI
-292 DPSENEAFN
+292 DPSENEAFP

-355 AYDGEYTTSDG
+355 AYDGEYTTSGG
-366 WRSLGTEVTSLDEAR
+366 WRSLGTEVASLDEAR
-381 TGDVIC
+381 AGDVIC

-408 AGITCNRPVDCDTI
+408 AGITCDRPVDCDTI

-471 NPTLIE
+471 NPTL
-477 YGSTSRTSLSGEQYT
+477 L
-492 NQFVGRPYVWGGNS
+492 
-506 LTDGIDCSHFVWQ
+506 
-519 ILTRCGAYDGEYTT
+519 
-533 SDGWRSLGTEVTS
+533 
-546 LDEARTGDVICYNG
+546 
-560 HVALYDGEGKIVEA
+560 
-574 LNENAGITC
+574 
-583 NRPVDCDTILT
+583 
-594 IRRFAADDEI
+594 
-604 GGTNAEKIWN
+604 
-614 YFLMH
+614 
-619 GFTKEG
+619 
-625 AAGIMGNIANEASTD
+625 
-640 LNPTLIEYG
+640 EYG

-673 EVIRSA
+673 EVIRSS

-725 LLAYLNDYNPNLL
+725 LMAYLSDYNPNLL

-749 AATSFMREY
+749 AATAFMREY
-758 EKCANQGTQ
+758 EKCANQSTQ

>member
-1 MISKKKFGT
+1 MKTNDIIFGLSSKKEARLYRNDTFCDFIRTASKAENGRQKSTNSREESKTYMISKKKFGT
-10 TVTAFGVAAG
+10 TVTALGVAAG
-20 MLLSSAAPAHA
+20 MLLGSAAPAHA
-31 EETAKTVQETQKE
+31 EETAKTVQETQKD
-44 QADAPS
+44 QADAPA

-57 ENAEKTIALAE
+57 GNTEEAVVPAVETQETETPAE
-68 ETEKPGEETAASSDE
+68 EPSVPSQDE
-83 TAAST
+83 NAAST
-88 EDPETPD
+88 EEPEVPETPE
-95 PAEDPT
+95 PTENPT
-101 PSETPEDPTPSET
+101 PTETPEDPNPGEMPEPSPSET
-114 PEPTPSETPTPTP
+114 PEPTPG
-127 SETPEPSVTPEPSE
+127 ETPEPSVTPSPSE
-141 TPTPTPSETPAPTE
+141 TPTPAPSETPEPTE
-155 TPVPTETPTPTPTET
+155 TPVPTETPAPAPTET
-170 PKSDE
+170 PKNDE

-187 GKYISA
+187 GKYISS
-193 MKKDLRAGFAQID
+193 MKKDLRAGFAQVD
-206 KTYAYAKVDTK
+206 KAYAYAKVDTR

-268 QGKESLEYVTSTG
+268 QGKEALEYVTGTG
-281 EDQMKLADQII
+281 EDQMKLADQVI
-292 DPSENEAFN
+292 DPSENEAFP

-355 AYDGEYTTSDG
+355 AYDGEYTTSGG
-366 WRSLGTEVTSLDEAR
+366 WRSLGTEVASLDEAR
-381 TGDVIC
+381 AGDVIC

-408 AGITCNRPVDCDTI
+408 AGITCDRPVDCDTI

-471 NPTLIE
+471 NPTL
-477 YGSTSRTSLSGEQYT
+477 L
-492 NQFVGRPYVWGGNS
+492 
-506 LTDGIDCSHFVWQ
+506 
-519 ILTRCGAYDGEYTT
+519 
-533 SDGWRSLGTEVTS
+533 
-546 LDEARTGDVICYNG
+546 
-560 HVALYDGEGKIVEA
+560 
-574 LNENAGITC
+574 
-583 NRPVDCDTILT
+583 
-594 IRRFAADDEI
+594 
-604 GGTNAEKIWN
+604 
-614 YFLMH
+614 
-619 GFTKEG
+619 
-625 AAGIMGNIANEASTD
+625 
-640 LNPTLIEYG
+640 EYG

-673 EVIRSA
+673 EVIRSS

-725 LLAYLNDYNPNLL
+725 LMAYLSDYNPNLL

-749 AATSFMREY
+749 AATAFMREY
-758 EKCANQGTQ
+758 EKCANQSTQ

-778 YNVMESYDSPVDV
+778 YNVMESYDSPVDI

>member
-1 MISKKKFGT
+1 MISFLVYLQKKRPDFTGTIHFRDFIRTASKAENGRQKSTNSREESKTYMISKKKFGT

-20 MLLSSAAPAHA
+20 MLLGSAAPAHA
-31 EETAKTVQETQKE
+31 EETAKTVQETQKD
-44 QADAPS
+44 QADAPA
-50 TQSETEN
+50 TQSEAENGNTE
-57 ENAEKTIALAE
+57 EAVVPAVETQETETPAE
-68 ETEKPGEETAASSDE
+68 EPSVPSQDE
-83 TAAST
+83 NAAST
-88 EDPETPD
+88 EEPEVPETPE
-95 PAEDPT
+95 PTEDPNPT
-101 PSETPEDPTPSET
+101 ETPEDPNPGEMPEPSPSET
-114 PEPTPSETPTPTP
+114 PEPTPG
-127 SETPEPSVTPEPSE
+127 ETPEPSVTPSPSE
-141 TPTPTPSETPAPTE
+141 TPTPAPSETPEPTE
-155 TPVPTETPTPTPTET
+155 TPVPTETPAPAPTET
-170 PKSDE
+170 PKNDE

-187 GKYISA
+187 GKYISS
-193 MKKDLRAGFAQID
+193 MKKDLRAGFAQVD
-206 KTYAYAKVDTK
+206 KAYAYAKVDTR

-268 QGKESLEYVTSTG
+268 QGKEALEYVTGTG
-281 EDQMKLADQII
+281 EDQMKLADQVI
-292 DPSENEAFN
+292 DPSENEAFP

-355 AYDGEYTTSDG
+355 AYDGEYTTSGG
-366 WRSLGTEVTSLDEAR
+366 WRSLGTEVASLDEACA
-381 TGDVIC
+381 GDVIC

-408 AGITCNRPVDCDTI
+408 AGITCDRPVDCDTI

-471 NPTLIE
+471 NPTL
-477 YGSTSRTSLSGEQYT
+477 L
-492 NQFVGRPYVWGGNS
+492 
-506 LTDGIDCSHFVWQ
+506 
-519 ILTRCGAYDGEYTT
+519 
-533 SDGWRSLGTEVTS
+533 
-546 LDEARTGDVICYNG
+546 
-560 HVALYDGEGKIVEA
+560 
-574 LNENAGITC
+574 
-583 NRPVDCDTILT
+583 
-594 IRRFAADDEI
+594 
-604 GGTNAEKIWN
+604 
-614 YFLMH
+614 
-619 GFTKEG
+619 
-625 AAGIMGNIANEASTD
+625 
-640 LNPTLIEYG
+640 EYG

-673 EVIRSA
+673 EVIRSS

-725 LLAYLNDYNPNLL
+725 LMAYLSDYNPNLL

-749 AATSFMREY
+749 AATAFMREY
-758 EKCANQGTQ
+758 EKCANQSTQ

-778 YNVMESYDSPVDV
+778 YNVMESYDSPVDI

>member
-1 MISKKKFGT
+1 MISFLVYLQKKRPDFTGTIRFCDFIRTASKAENGRQKSTNSREESKTYMISKKKFGT

-20 MLLSSAAPAHA
+20 MLLGSAAPAHA
-31 EETAKTVQETQKE
+31 EETAKTVQETQKD
-44 QADAPS
+44 QADAPAM
-50 TQSETEN
+50 QSETEN
-57 ENAEKTIALAE
+57 GNTEEAVVTAVETQETETPAE
-68 ETEKPGEETAASSDE
+68 EPSVPSQDE
-83 TAAST
+83 NAAST
-88 EDPETPD
+88 EEPKVPETPE
-95 PAEDPT
+95 PTEDPT
-101 PSETPEDPTPSET
+101 PTETPEDPNPGEMPEPSPSET
-114 PEPTPSETPTPTP
+114 PEPTPG
-127 SETPEPSVTPEPSE
+127 ETPEPSVTPSPSE
-141 TPTPTPSETPAPTE
+141 TPTPAPSETPEPTE
-155 TPVPTETPTPTPTET
+155 TPVPTETPAPAPTET
-170 PKSDE
+170 PKNDE

-187 GKYISA
+187 GKYISS
-193 MKKDLRAGFAQID
+193 MKKDLRAGFAQVD
-206 KTYAYAKVDTK
+206 KAYAYAKVDTR

-268 QGKESLEYVTSTG
+268 QGKEALEYVTGTG
-281 EDQMKLADQII
+281 EDQMKLADQVI
-292 DPSENEAFN
+292 DPSENEAFP

-355 AYDGEYTTSDG
+355 AYDGEYTTSGG
-366 WRSLGTEVTSLDEAR
+366 WRSLGTEVASLDEAR
-381 TGDVIC
+381 AGDVIC

-408 AGITCNRPVDCDTI
+408 AGITCDRPVDCDTI

-471 NPTLIE
+471 NPTL
-477 YGSTSRTSLSGEQYT
+477 L
-492 NQFVGRPYVWGGNS
+492 
-506 LTDGIDCSHFVWQ
+506 
-519 ILTRCGAYDGEYTT
+519 
-533 SDGWRSLGTEVTS
+533 
-546 LDEARTGDVICYNG
+546 
-560 HVALYDGEGKIVEA
+560 
-574 LNENAGITC
+574 
-583 NRPVDCDTILT
+583 
-594 IRRFAADDEI
+594 
-604 GGTNAEKIWN
+604 
-614 YFLMH
+614 
-619 GFTKEG
+619 
-625 AAGIMGNIANEASTD
+625 
-640 LNPTLIEYG
+640 EYG

-673 EVIRSA
+673 EVIRSS

-725 LLAYLNDYNPNLL
+725 LMAYLSDYNPNLL

-749 AATSFMREY
+749 AATAFMREY
-758 EKCANQGTQ
+758 EKCANQSTQ

>member
-1 MISKKKFGT
+1 MISFLVYLQKKRPDFTGTIRFCDFIRTASKAENGRQKSTNSREESKTYMISKKKFGT

-20 MLLSSAAPAHA
+20 MLLGSAAPAHA
-31 EETAKTVQETQKE
+31 EETAKTVQETQKD
-44 QADAPS
+44 QADAPAM
-50 TQSETEN
+50 QSETEN
-57 ENAEKTIALAE
+57 GNTEEAVVPAVETQETETPAE
-68 ETEKPGEETAASSDE
+68 EPSVPSQDE
-83 TAAST
+83 NAAST
-88 EDPETPD
+88 EEPEVPETPE
-95 PAEDPT
+95 PTEDPT
-101 PSETPEDPTPSET
+101 PTETPEDPNPGEMPEPSPSET
-114 PEPTPSETPTPTP
+114 PEPTPG
-127 SETPEPSVTPEPSE
+127 ETPEPSVTPSPSE
-141 TPTPTPSETPAPTE
+141 TPTPAPSETPEPTE
-155 TPVPTETPTPTPTET
+155 TPVPTETPAPAPTET
-170 PKSDE
+170 PKNDE

-187 GKYISA
+187 GKYISS
-193 MKKDLRAGFAQID
+193 MKKDLRAGFAQVD
-206 KTYAYAKVDTK
+206 KAYAYAKVDTR

-268 QGKESLEYVTSTG
+268 QGKEALEYVTGTG
-281 EDQMKLADQII
+281 EDQMKLADQVI
-292 DPSENEAFN
+292 DPSENEAFP

-355 AYDGEYTTSDG
+355 AYDGEYTTSGG
-366 WRSLGTEVTSLDEAR
+366 WRSLGTEVASLDEAR
-381 TGDVIC
+381 AGDVIC

-408 AGITCNRPVDCDTI
+408 AGITCDRPVDCDTI

-431 DEIGGTN
+431 DEIGETN

-471 NPTLIE
+471 NPTL
-477 YGSTSRTSLSGEQYT
+477 L
-492 NQFVGRPYVWGGNS
+492 
-506 LTDGIDCSHFVWQ
+506 
-519 ILTRCGAYDGEYTT
+519 
-533 SDGWRSLGTEVTS
+533 
-546 LDEARTGDVICYNG
+546 
-560 HVALYDGEGKIVEA
+560 
-574 LNENAGITC
+574 
-583 NRPVDCDTILT
+583 
-594 IRRFAADDEI
+594 
-604 GGTNAEKIWN
+604 
-614 YFLMH
+614 
-619 GFTKEG
+619 
-625 AAGIMGNIANEASTD
+625 
-640 LNPTLIEYG
+640 EYG

-673 EVIRSA
+673 EVIRSS

-725 LLAYLNDYNPNLL
+725 LMAYLSDYNPNLL

-749 AATSFMREY
+749 AATAFMREY
-758 EKCANQGTQ
+758 EKCANQSTQ

>member
-1 MISKKKFGT
+1 MISFLVYLQKKRPDFTGTIRFCDFIRTASKAENGRQKSTNSREESKTYMISKKKFGT

-20 MLLSSAAPAHA
+20 MLLGSAAPAHA
-31 EETAKTVQETQKE
+31 EETAKTVQETQKD
-44 QADAPS
+44 QADAPAM
-50 TQSETEN
+50 QSETEN
-57 ENAEKTIALAE
+57 GNTEEAVVTAVETQETETPAE
-68 ETEKPGEETAASSDE
+68 EPSVPSQDE
-83 TAAST
+83 NAAST
-88 EDPETPD
+88 EEPEVPETPE
-95 PAEDPT
+95 PTEDPNPT
-101 PSETPEDPTPSET
+101 ETPEDPNPGEMPEPSPSET
-114 PEPTPSETPTPTP
+114 PEPTPG
-127 SETPEPSVTPEPSE
+127 ETPEPSVTPSPSE
-141 TPTPTPSETPAPTE
+141 TPTPAPSETPEPTE
-155 TPVPTETPTPTPTET
+155 TPVPTETPAPAPTET
-170 PKSDE
+170 PKNDE

-187 GKYISA
+187 GKYISS
-193 MKKDLRAGFAQID
+193 MKKDLRAGFAQVD
-206 KTYAYAKVDTK
+206 KAYAYAKVDTR

-268 QGKESLEYVTSTG
+268 QGKEALEYVTGTG
-281 EDQMKLADQII
+281 EDQMKLADQVI
-292 DPSENEAFN
+292 DPSENEAFP

-355 AYDGEYTTSDG
+355 AYDGEYTTSGG
-366 WRSLGTEVTSLDEAR
+366 WRSLGTEVASLDEAR
-381 TGDVIC
+381 AGDVIC

-408 AGITCNRPVDCDTI
+408 AGITCDRPVDCDTI

-431 DEIGGTN
+431 DEIGETN

-471 NPTLIE
+471 NPTL
-477 YGSTSRTSLSGEQYT
+477 L
-492 NQFVGRPYVWGGNS
+492 
-506 LTDGIDCSHFVWQ
+506 
-519 ILTRCGAYDGEYTT
+519 
-533 SDGWRSLGTEVTS
+533 
-546 LDEARTGDVICYNG
+546 
-560 HVALYDGEGKIVEA
+560 
-574 LNENAGITC
+574 
-583 NRPVDCDTILT
+583 
-594 IRRFAADDEI
+594 
-604 GGTNAEKIWN
+604 
-614 YFLMH
+614 
-619 GFTKEG
+619 
-625 AAGIMGNIANEASTD
+625 
-640 LNPTLIEYG
+640 EYG

-673 EVIRSA
+673 EVIRSS

-725 LLAYLNDYNPNLL
+725 LMAYLSDYNPNLL

-749 AATSFMREY
+749 AATAFMREY
-758 EKCANQGTQ
+758 EKCANQSTQ

-778 YNVMESYDSPVDV
+778 YNVMESYDSPVDI

>member
-1 MISKKKFGT
+1 MISFLVYLQKKRPDFTGTIHFRDFIRTASKAENGRQKSTNSREESKTYMISKKKFGT

-20 MLLSSAAPAHA
+20 MLLGSAAPAHA
-31 EETAKTVQETQKE
+31 EETAKTVQETQKD
-44 QADAPS
+44 QADAPA
-50 TQSETEN
+50 TQSEAENGNTEVAVVPAV
-57 ENAEKTIALAE
+57 ETQETETPAE
-68 ETEKPGEETAASSDE
+68 EPSVPSQDE
-83 TAAST
+83 NAAST
-88 EDPETPD
+88 EEPKVPETPE
-95 PAEDPT
+95 PTEDPT
-101 PSETPEDPTPSET
+101 PTETPEDPNPGEMPEPSPSET
-114 PEPTPSETPTPTP
+114 PEPTPG
-127 SETPEPSVTPEPSE
+127 ETPEPSVTPSPSE
-141 TPTPTPSETPAPTE
+141 TPTPAPSETPEPTE
-155 TPVPTETPTPTPTET
+155 TPVPTETPAPAPTET
-170 PKSDE
+170 PKNDE

-187 GKYISA
+187 GKYISS
-193 MKKDLRAGFAQID
+193 MKKDLRAGFAQVD
-206 KTYAYAKVDTK
+206 KAYAYAKVDTR

-268 QGKESLEYVTSTG
+268 QGKEALEYVTGTG
-281 EDQMKLADQII
+281 EDQMKLADQVI
-292 DPSENEAFN
+292 DPSENEAFP

-355 AYDGEYTTSDG
+355 AYDGEYTTSGG
-366 WRSLGTEVTSLDEAR
+366 WRSLGTEVASLDEACA
-381 TGDVIC
+381 GDVIC

-408 AGITCNRPVDCDTI
+408 AGITCDRPVDCDTI

-438 AEKIWNYFLMHGF
+438 AEKIWNYFLMRGF

-471 NPTLIE
+471 NPTL
-477 YGSTSRTSLSGEQYT
+477 L
-492 NQFVGRPYVWGGNS
+492 
-506 LTDGIDCSHFVWQ
+506 
-519 ILTRCGAYDGEYTT
+519 
-533 SDGWRSLGTEVTS
+533 
-546 LDEARTGDVICYNG
+546 
-560 HVALYDGEGKIVEA
+560 
-574 LNENAGITC
+574 
-583 NRPVDCDTILT
+583 
-594 IRRFAADDEI
+594 
-604 GGTNAEKIWN
+604 
-614 YFLMH
+614 
-619 GFTKEG
+619 
-625 AAGIMGNIANEASTD
+625 
-640 LNPTLIEYG
+640 EYG

-673 EVIRSA
+673 EVIRSS

-725 LLAYLNDYNPNLL
+725 LMAYLSDYNPNLL

-749 AATSFMREY
+749 AATAFMREY
-758 EKCANQGTQ
+758 EKCANQSTQ

>member
-1 MISKKKFGT
+1 MISFLVYLQKKRPDFTGTIRFCDFIRTASKAENGRQKSTNSREESKTYMISKKKFGT

-20 MLLSSAAPAHA
+20 MLLGSAAPAHA
-31 EETAKTVQETQKE
+31 EETAKTVQETQKD
-44 QADAPS
+44 QADALA

-57 ENAEKTIALAE
+57 GNTEEAVVPAVETQETETPAE
-68 ETEKPGEETAASSDE
+68 EPSVPSQDE
-83 TAAST
+83 NAAST
-88 EDPETPD
+88 EEPEVPETPE
-95 PAEDPT
+95 PTEDPT
-101 PSETPEDPTPSET
+101 PTETPEDPNPGEMPEPSPSET
-114 PEPTPSETPTPTP
+114 PEPTPG
-127 SETPEPSVTPEPSE
+127 ETPEPSVTPSPSE
-141 TPTPTPSETPAPTE
+141 TPTPAPSETPEPTE
-155 TPVPTETPTPTPTET
+155 TPVPTETPAPAPTET
-170 PKSDE
+170 PKNDE

-187 GKYISA
+187 GKYISS
-193 MKKDLRAGFAQID
+193 MKKDLRAGFAQVD
-206 KTYAYAKVDTK
+206 KAYAYAKVDTR

-268 QGKESLEYVTSTG
+268 QGKEALEYVTGTG
-281 EDQMKLADQII
+281 EDQMKLADQVI
-292 DPSENEAFN
+292 DPSENEAFP

-355 AYDGEYTTSDG
+355 AYDGEYTTSGG
-366 WRSLGTEVTSLDEAR
+366 WRSLGTEVASLDEAR
-381 TGDVIC
+381 AGDVIC

-408 AGITCNRPVDCDTI
+408 AGITCDRPVDCDTI

-471 NPTLIE
+471 NPTL
-477 YGSTSRTSLSGEQYT
+477 L
-492 NQFVGRPYVWGGNS
+492 
-506 LTDGIDCSHFVWQ
+506 
-519 ILTRCGAYDGEYTT
+519 
-533 SDGWRSLGTEVTS
+533 
-546 LDEARTGDVICYNG
+546 
-560 HVALYDGEGKIVEA
+560 
-574 LNENAGITC
+574 
-583 NRPVDCDTILT
+583 
-594 IRRFAADDEI
+594 
-604 GGTNAEKIWN
+604 
-614 YFLMH
+614 
-619 GFTKEG
+619 
-625 AAGIMGNIANEASTD
+625 
-640 LNPTLIEYG
+640 EYG

-673 EVIRSA
+673 EVIRSS

-725 LLAYLNDYNPNLL
+725 LMAYLSDYNPHLL

-749 AATSFMREY
+749 AATAFMREY
-758 EKCANQGTQ
+758 EKCANQSTQ

>member
-1 MISKKKFGT
+1 MISFLVYLQKKRPDFTGTIHFCDFIRTASKAENGRQKSTNSREESKTYMISKKKFGT

-20 MLLSSAAPAHA
+20 MLLGSAAPAHA
-31 EETAKTVQETQKE
+31 EETAKTVQETQKD
-44 QADAPS
+44 QAAAPA

-57 ENAEKTIALAE
+57 GNTEEAVVTAVETQ
-68 ETEKPGEETAASSDE
+68 ETETPAGEPSVPFQDE
-83 TAAST
+83 NAAST
-88 EDPETPD
+88 EEPEVPETPE
-95 PAEDPT
+95 PTEDPT
-101 PSETPEDPTPSET
+101 PTEPPEDPNPGEMPEPSPSET
-114 PEPTPSETPTPTP
+114 PEPTPG
-127 SETPEPSVTPEPSE
+127 ETPEPSVTPSPSE
-141 TPTPTPSETPAPTE
+141 TPTPAPSETPEPTE
-155 TPVPTETPTPTPTET
+155 TPVPTETPAPAPTET
-170 PKSDE
+170 PKNDE

-187 GKYISA
+187 GKYISS
-193 MKKDLRAGFAQID
+193 MKKDLRAGFAQVD
-206 KTYAYAKVDTK
+206 KAYAYAKVDTR

-268 QGKESLEYVTSTG
+268 QGKEALEYVTGTG
-281 EDQMKLADQII
+281 EDQMKLADQVI
-292 DPSENEAFN
+292 DPSENEAFP

-355 AYDGEYTTSDG
+355 AYDGEYTTSGG
-366 WRSLGTEVTSLDEAR
+366 WRSLGTEVASLDEAR
-381 TGDVIC
+381 AGDVIC

-408 AGITCNRPVDCDTI
+408 AGITCDRPVDCDTI

-471 NPTLIE
+471 NPTL
-477 YGSTSRTSLSGEQYT
+477 L
-492 NQFVGRPYVWGGNS
+492 
-506 LTDGIDCSHFVWQ
+506 
-519 ILTRCGAYDGEYTT
+519 
-533 SDGWRSLGTEVTS
+533 
-546 LDEARTGDVICYNG
+546 
-560 HVALYDGEGKIVEA
+560 
-574 LNENAGITC
+574 
-583 NRPVDCDTILT
+583 
-594 IRRFAADDEI
+594 
-604 GGTNAEKIWN
+604 
-614 YFLMH
+614 
-619 GFTKEG
+619 
-625 AAGIMGNIANEASTD
+625 
-640 LNPTLIEYG
+640 EYG

-673 EVIRSA
+673 EVIRSS

-725 LLAYLNDYNPNLL
+725 LMAYLSDYNPNLL
-738 DRLKNAEDVDT
+738 DRLKNAEDVDN
-749 AATSFMREY
+749 AATAFMREY
-758 EKCANQGTQ
+758 EKCANQSTQ

>member
-1 MISKKKFGT
+1 MISFLVYLQKKRPDFTGTIHFCDFIRTASKAENGRQKSTNSREESKTYMISKKKFGT

-20 MLLSSAAPAHA
+20 MLLGSAAPAHA
-31 EETAKTVQETQKE
+31 EETAKTVQETQKD
-44 QADAPS
+44 QAAAPA

-57 ENAEKTIALAE
+57 GNTEEAVVPAVETQETETPAE
-68 ETEKPGEETAASSDE
+68 EPSVPSQDE
-83 TAAST
+83 NAAST
-88 EDPETPD
+88 EEPKVPETPE
-95 PAEDPT
+95 PTEDPT
-101 PSETPEDPTPSET
+101 PTETPEDPNPGEMPEPSPSET
-114 PEPTPSETPTPTP
+114 PEPTPG
-127 SETPEPSVTPEPSE
+127 ETPEPSVTPSPSE
-141 TPTPTPSETPAPTE
+141 TPTPAPSEIPEPTE
-155 TPVPTETPTPTPTET
+155 TPVPTETPAPAPTET
-170 PKSDE
+170 PKNDE

-187 GKYISA
+187 GKYISS
-193 MKKDLRAGFAQID
+193 MKKDLRAGFAQVD
-206 KTYAYAKVDTK
+206 KAYAYAKVDTR

-268 QGKESLEYVTSTG
+268 QGQEALEYVTGTG
-281 EDQMKLADQII
+281 EDQMKLADQVI
-292 DPSENEAFN
+292 DPSENEAFP

-355 AYDGEYTTSDG
+355 AYDGEYTTSGG
-366 WRSLGTEVTSLDEAR
+366 WRSLGTEVASLDEAR
-381 TGDVIC
+381 AGDVIC

-408 AGITCNRPVDCDTI
+408 AGITCDRPVDCDTI

-471 NPTLIE
+471 NPTL
-477 YGSTSRTSLSGEQYT
+477 L
-492 NQFVGRPYVWGGNS
+492 
-506 LTDGIDCSHFVWQ
+506 
-519 ILTRCGAYDGEYTT
+519 
-533 SDGWRSLGTEVTS
+533 
-546 LDEARTGDVICYNG
+546 
-560 HVALYDGEGKIVEA
+560 
-574 LNENAGITC
+574 
-583 NRPVDCDTILT
+583 
-594 IRRFAADDEI
+594 
-604 GGTNAEKIWN
+604 
-614 YFLMH
+614 
-619 GFTKEG
+619 
-625 AAGIMGNIANEASTD
+625 
-640 LNPTLIEYG
+640 EYG

-673 EVIRSA
+673 EVIRSS

-725 LLAYLNDYNPNLL
+725 LMAYLSDYNPNLL

-749 AATSFMREY
+749 AATAFMREY
-758 EKCANQGTQ
+758 EKCANQSTQ

>member
-1 MISKKKFGT
+1 
-10 TVTAFGVAAG
+10 
-20 MLLSSAAPAHA
+20 
-31 EETAKTVQETQKE
+31 
-44 QADAPS
+44 
-50 TQSETEN
+50 
-57 ENAEKTIALAE
+57 
-68 ETEKPGEETAASSDE
+68 
-83 TAAST
+83 
-88 EDPETPD
+88 
-95 PAEDPT
+95 
-101 PSETPEDPTPSET
+101 
-114 PEPTPSETPTPTP
+114 
-127 SETPEPSVTPEPSE
+127 
-141 TPTPTPSETPAPTE
+141 
-155 TPVPTETPTPTPTET
+155 
-170 PKSDE
+170 
-175 TQADDWIQTIDY
+175 
-187 GKYISA
+187 

-244 DADQEWVYIESG
+244 DADQKWVYIESG

-268 QGKESLEYVTSTG
+268 QGKEALEYVTSTG
-281 EDQMKLADQII
+281 EDQMKLADQVI
-292 DPSENEAFN
+292 DPSANEAFN

-381 TGDVIC
+381 AGDVIC

-471 NPTLIE
+471 NPTL
-477 YGSTSRTSLSGEQYT
+477 L
-492 NQFVGRPYVWGGNS
+492 
-506 LTDGIDCSHFVWQ
+506 
-519 ILTRCGAYDGEYTT
+519 
-533 SDGWRSLGTEVTS
+533 
-546 LDEARTGDVICYNG
+546 
-560 HVALYDGEGKIVEA
+560 
-574 LNENAGITC
+574 
-583 NRPVDCDTILT
+583 
-594 IRRFAADDEI
+594 
-604 GGTNAEKIWN
+604 
-614 YFLMH
+614 
-619 GFTKEG
+619 
-625 AAGIMGNIANEASTD
+625 
-640 LNPTLIEYG
+640 EYG

>member
-1 MISKKKFGT
+1 MISFLVYLQKKRPDFTGTIRFCDFIRTASKAENGRQKSTNSREESKTYMISKKKFGT

-20 MLLSSAAPAHA
+20 MLLGSAAPAHA
-31 EETAKTVQETQKE
+31 EETAKTVQETQKD
-44 QADAPS
+44 QADAPAM
-50 TQSETEN
+50 QSETEN
-57 ENAEKTIALAE
+57 GNTEEAVVTAVETQETETPAE
-68 ETEKPGEETAASSDE
+68 EPSVPSQDE
-83 TAAST
+83 NAAST
-88 EDPETPD
+88 EEPEVPETPE
-95 PAEDPT
+95 PTEDPNPT
-101 PSETPEDPTPSET
+101 ETPEDPNPGEMPEPSPSET
-114 PEPTPSETPTPTP
+114 PEPTPG
-127 SETPEPSVTPEPSE
+127 ETPEPSVTPSPSE
-141 TPTPTPSETPAPTE
+141 TPTPAPSETPEPTE
-155 TPVPTETPTPTPTET
+155 TPVPTETPAPAPTET
-170 PKSDE
+170 PKNDE

-187 GKYISA
+187 GKYISS
-193 MKKDLRAGFAQID
+193 MKKDLRAGFAQVD
-206 KTYAYAKVDTK
+206 KAYAYAKVDTR

-268 QGKESLEYVTSTG
+268 QGKEALEYVTGTG
-281 EDQMKLADQII
+281 EDQMKLADQVI
-292 DPSENEAFN
+292 DPSENEAFP

-355 AYDGEYTTSDG
+355 AYDGEYTTSGG
-366 WRSLGTEVTSLDEAR
+366 WRSLGTEVASLDEAR
-381 TGDVIC
+381 AGDVIC

-408 AGITCNRPVDCDTI
+408 AGITCDRPVDCDTI

-471 NPTLIE
+471 NPTL
-477 YGSTSRTSLSGEQYT
+477 L
-492 NQFVGRPYVWGGNS
+492 
-506 LTDGIDCSHFVWQ
+506 
-519 ILTRCGAYDGEYTT
+519 
-533 SDGWRSLGTEVTS
+533 
-546 LDEARTGDVICYNG
+546 
-560 HVALYDGEGKIVEA
+560 
-574 LNENAGITC
+574 
-583 NRPVDCDTILT
+583 
-594 IRRFAADDEI
+594 
-604 GGTNAEKIWN
+604 
-614 YFLMH
+614 
-619 GFTKEG
+619 
-625 AAGIMGNIANEASTD
+625 
-640 LNPTLIEYG
+640 EYG

-673 EVIRSA
+673 EVIRSS

-725 LLAYLNDYNPNLL
+725 LMAYLSDYNPNLL

-749 AATSFMREY
+749 AATAFMREY
-758 EKCANQGTQ
+758 EKCANQSTQ

-778 YNVMESYDSPVDV
+778 YNVMELYDSPVDV

>member
-1 MISKKKFGT
+1 MISFLVYLQKKRPDFTGTIHFRDFIRTASKAENGRQKSTNSREESKTYMISKKKFGT
-10 TVTAFGVAAG
+10 TVTVFGVAAG
-20 MLLSSAAPAHA
+20 MLLGSAAPAHA
-31 EETAKTVQETQKE
+31 EETAKTVQETQKD
-44 QADAPS
+44 QADAPA
-50 TQSETEN
+50 TQSEAENGNTE
-57 ENAEKTIALAE
+57 EAVVPAVETQETETPAE
-68 ETEKPGEETAASSDE
+68 EPSVPSQDE
-83 TAAST
+83 NAAST
-88 EDPETPD
+88 EEPEVPETPE
-95 PAEDPT
+95 PTEDPNPT
-101 PSETPEDPTPSET
+101 ETPEDPNPGEMPEPSPSET
-114 PEPTPSETPTPTP
+114 PEPTPG
-127 SETPEPSVTPEPSE
+127 ETPEPSVTPSPSE
-141 TPTPTPSETPAPTE
+141 TPTPAPSETPEPTE
-155 TPVPTETPTPTPTET
+155 TPVPTETPAPAPTET
-170 PKSDE
+170 PKNDE

-187 GKYISA
+187 GKYISS
-193 MKKDLRAGFAQID
+193 MKKDLRAGFAQVD
-206 KTYAYAKVDTK
+206 KAYAYAKVDTR

-268 QGKESLEYVTSTG
+268 QGKEALEYVTGTG
-281 EDQMKLADQII
+281 EDQMKLADQVI
-292 DPSENEAFN
+292 DPSENEAFP

-355 AYDGEYTTSDG
+355 AYDGEYTTSGG
-366 WRSLGTEVTSLDEAR
+366 WRSLGTEVASLDEAR
-381 TGDVIC
+381 AGDVIC

-408 AGITCNRPVDCDTI
+408 AGITCDRPVDCDTI

-431 DEIGGTN
+431 DEIGETN

-471 NPTLIE
+471 NPTL
-477 YGSTSRTSLSGEQYT
+477 L
-492 NQFVGRPYVWGGNS
+492 
-506 LTDGIDCSHFVWQ
+506 
-519 ILTRCGAYDGEYTT
+519 
-533 SDGWRSLGTEVTS
+533 
-546 LDEARTGDVICYNG
+546 
-560 HVALYDGEGKIVEA
+560 
-574 LNENAGITC
+574 
-583 NRPVDCDTILT
+583 
-594 IRRFAADDEI
+594 
-604 GGTNAEKIWN
+604 
-614 YFLMH
+614 
-619 GFTKEG
+619 
-625 AAGIMGNIANEASTD
+625 
-640 LNPTLIEYG
+640 EYG

-673 EVIRSA
+673 EVIRSS

-725 LLAYLNDYNPNLL
+725 LMAYLSDYNPNLL

-749 AATSFMREY
+749 AATAFMREY
-758 EKCANQGTQ
+758 EKCANQSTQ

>member
-1 MISKKKFGT
+1 MISFLDYLQKKRPDFTGTIHFCDFIRTASKAENGRQKSTNSREESKTYMISKKKFGT

-20 MLLSSAAPAHA
+20 MLLGSAAPAHA
-31 EETAKTVQETQKE
+31 EETAKTVQETQKD
-44 QADAPS
+44 QADAPA

-57 ENAEKTIALAE
+57 GNTEEAVVPAVETQETETPAE
-68 ETEKPGEETAASSDE
+68 EPSVPSQDE
-83 TAAST
+83 NAAST
-88 EDPETPD
+88 EEPEVPETPE

-101 PSETPEDPTPSET
+101 PTETPEDPNPGEMPEPSPSET
-114 PEPTPSETPTPTP
+114 PEPTPG
-127 SETPEPSVTPEPSE
+127 ETPEPSVTPSPSE
-141 TPTPTPSETPAPTE
+141 TPTPAPSETPEPTE
-155 TPVPTETPTPTPTET
+155 TPVPTETPAPAPTET
-170 PKSDE
+170 PKNDE

-187 GKYISA
+187 GKYISS
-193 MKKDLRAGFAQID
+193 MKKDLRAGFAQVD
-206 KTYAYAKVDTK
+206 KAYAYAKVDTR

-268 QGKESLEYVTSTG
+268 QGKEALEYVTGTG
-281 EDQMKLADQII
+281 EDQMKLADQVI
-292 DPSENEAFN
+292 DPSENEAFP

-355 AYDGEYTTSDG
+355 AYDGEYTTSGG
-366 WRSLGTEVTSLDEAR
+366 WRSLGTEVASLDEAR
-381 TGDVIC
+381 AGDVIC

-408 AGITCNRPVDCDTI
+408 AGITCDRPVDCDTI

-471 NPTLIE
+471 NPTL
-477 YGSTSRTSLSGEQYT
+477 L
-492 NQFVGRPYVWGGNS
+492 
-506 LTDGIDCSHFVWQ
+506 
-519 ILTRCGAYDGEYTT
+519 
-533 SDGWRSLGTEVTS
+533 
-546 LDEARTGDVICYNG
+546 
-560 HVALYDGEGKIVEA
+560 
-574 LNENAGITC
+574 
-583 NRPVDCDTILT
+583 
-594 IRRFAADDEI
+594 
-604 GGTNAEKIWN
+604 
-614 YFLMH
+614 
-619 GFTKEG
+619 
-625 AAGIMGNIANEASTD
+625 
-640 LNPTLIEYG
+640 EYG

-673 EVIRSA
+673 EVIRSS

-725 LLAYLNDYNPNLL
+725 LMAYLSDYNPNLL

-749 AATSFMREY
+749 AATAFMREY
-758 EKCANQGTQ
+758 EKCANQSTQ

-778 YNVMESYDSPVDV
+778 YNVMELYDSPVDV

>member
-1 MISKKKFGT
+1 MISFLVYLQKKRPDFTGTIHFCDFIRTASKAENGRQKSTNSREESKTYMISKKKFGT

-20 MLLSSAAPAHA
+20 MLLGSAAPAHA
-31 EETAKTVQETQKE
+31 EETAKTVQETQKD
-44 QADAPS
+44 QAAAPA

-57 ENAEKTIALAE
+57 GNTEEAVVTAVETQ
-68 ETEKPGEETAASSDE
+68 ETETPAGEPSVPFQDE
-83 TAAST
+83 NAAST
-88 EDPETPD
+88 EEPEVPETPE
-95 PAEDPT
+95 PTEDPT
-101 PSETPEDPTPSET
+101 PTEPPEDPNPGEMPEPSPSET
-114 PEPTPSETPTPTP
+114 PEPTPG
-127 SETPEPSVTPEPSE
+127 ETPEPSVTPSPSE
-141 TPTPTPSETPAPTE
+141 TPTPAPSETPEPTE
-155 TPVPTETPTPTPTET
+155 TPVPTETPAPAPTET
-170 PKSDE
+170 PKNDE

-187 GKYISA
+187 GKYISS
-193 MKKDLRAGFAQID
+193 MKKDLRAGFAQVD
-206 KTYAYAKVDTK
+206 KAYAYAKVDTR

-268 QGKESLEYVTSTG
+268 QGKEALEYVTGTG
-281 EDQMKLADQII
+281 EDQMKLADQVI
-292 DPSENEAFN
+292 DPSENEAFP

-355 AYDGEYTTSDG
+355 AYDGEYTISG
-366 WRSLGTEVTSLDEAR
+366 RWRSLGTEVASLDEAR
-381 TGDVIC
+381 AGDVIC

-408 AGITCNRPVDCDTI
+408 AGITCDRPVDCDTI

-471 NPTLIE
+471 NPTL
-477 YGSTSRTSLSGEQYT
+477 L
-492 NQFVGRPYVWGGNS
+492 
-506 LTDGIDCSHFVWQ
+506 
-519 ILTRCGAYDGEYTT
+519 
-533 SDGWRSLGTEVTS
+533 
-546 LDEARTGDVICYNG
+546 
-560 HVALYDGEGKIVEA
+560 
-574 LNENAGITC
+574 
-583 NRPVDCDTILT
+583 
-594 IRRFAADDEI
+594 
-604 GGTNAEKIWN
+604 
-614 YFLMH
+614 
-619 GFTKEG
+619 
-625 AAGIMGNIANEASTD
+625 
-640 LNPTLIEYG
+640 EYG

-673 EVIRSA
+673 EVIRSS

-725 LLAYLNDYNPNLL
+725 LMAYLSDYNPNLL

-749 AATSFMREY
+749 AATAFMREY
-758 EKCANQGTQ
+758 EKCANQSTQ

-778 YNVMESYDSPVDV
+778 YNVMELYDSPVDV